1 MKSFSIVGIVIYGV
15 VTFVL
20 LPFLLVSINSQLNLP
35 EYKSPFLKLIG
46 SMCMVFG
53 SILGLYSARVFAING
68 KGGSPLPLDPPK
80 QLITTDI
87 YRWIRNPMFVVSDL
101 VWFGEF
107 LFDGSILL
115 FFYTLAWTTFN
126 HIHLVIQDEKWLEKR
141 YGDEYKRYKQKVPR
155 YFPRIKLFTK

>member
-1 MKSFSIVGIVIYGV
+1 
-15 VTFVL
+15 
-20 LPFLLVSINSQLNLP
+20 
-35 EYKSPFLKLIG
+35 
-46 SMCMVFG
+46 
-53 SILGLYSARVFAING
+53 
-68 KGGSPLPLDPPK
+68 
-80 QLITTDI
+80 
-87 YRWIRNPMFVVSDL
+87 MFVVSDL